1 MKTINTI
8 WVLIIIAH
16 NSKIMIK
23 ILTKIMKLHLK
34 MKEFIMIQKKIL
46 MLIKIQIIL
55 QMIQIFNKMQN
66 KIKILYMWIMINQIV
81 IKTI

>member
-66 KIKILYMWIMINQIV
+66 KIKILYIWIMINQIV